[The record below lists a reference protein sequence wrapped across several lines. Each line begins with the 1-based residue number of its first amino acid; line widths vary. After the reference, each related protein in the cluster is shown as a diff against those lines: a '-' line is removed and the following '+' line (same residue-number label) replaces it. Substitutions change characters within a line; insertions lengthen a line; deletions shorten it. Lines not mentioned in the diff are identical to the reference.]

1 MNKKGFLPILIVIVA
16 IILIIIIAVQVTE
29 ERKECGGEPMFGSGN
44 VCLEDQYCGNDFKCH
59 DYPESVE
66 VGRPSYLI
74 PAIVIGIAIVISAFI
89 LRGRKK
95 IIEVKL

>member
-1 MNKKGFLPILIVIVA
+1 MNKKGFLRIVIVVVA

-29 ERKECGGEPMFGSGN
+29 ERKECGGEPMFGTAE
-44 VCLEDQYCGNDFKCH
+44 VCPDTHYCGNDFKCH
-59 DYPESVE
+59 EFPESVE

-74 PAIVIGIAIVISAFI
+74 PAIVIGIAIGISAFI

>member
-1 MNKKGFLPILIVIVA
+1 MNKKGFLPIVIVA
-16 IILIIIIAVQVTE
+16 VALILIIVIAIQVTE
-29 ERKECGGEPMFGSGN
+29 GRKECGGKPMIGTVEECPETHF
-44 VCLEDQYCGNDFKCH
+44 CGNDFKCH
-59 DYPESVE
+59 EFPDSVE

-74 PAIVIGIAIVISAFI
+74 PALVIGIAIVISAFI